1 LAAKA
6 AEITERTK
14 QMKKPLCTAV
24 VCALAAFTLAAQV
37 NLSGTW
43 QIEYHDKNGKEVDT
57 PMVSFLHTGGQLEG
71 VFGDKHWKLQGTVVG
86 NQVQFAFH
94 PPQRPDITVRY
105 QGTLESANQIR
116 GSMASE
122 VQSGT
127 FVAVRK

>member
-1 LAAKA
+1 
-6 AEITERTK
+6 
-14 QMKKPLCTAV
+14 MKKMLYALV
-24 VCALAAFTLAAQV
+24 VCALAAFSVAAQI

-57 PMVSFLHTGGQLEG
+57 PMVSFLHTGGRLEG
-71 VFGDKHWKLQGTVVG
+71 VFGNKHWKVEGTVVG
-86 NQVQFAFH
+86 DQVQFAFH

-105 QGTLESANQIR
+105 TGTLETANQIS
-116 GSMASE
+116 GTMASE